1 MSGLDQIDI
10 KLEGIGHVVSDNS
23 LSVPRYQRSYAW
35 EERQV
40 GELFQDIATAIGEKE
55 KEYFLGSIVVM
66 NEPPNRPEVVD
77 GQQRLATTS
86 ILLCAIRDYFYK
98 NGDRTRADDIEN
110 KYLVKRDLRTQE
122 KVPRLQLN
130 ESDHDF
136 YQKRVLSRPDDK
148 AREIAPQ
155 KNSHKR
161 LAHALTLAERHV
173 ESVVSLSNKP
183 GDKLIDWVE
192 YIELKARVIMVR
204 VPDYANA
211 FTIFETLNDRGLD
224 LAISDL
230 LKNYLF
236 HLSGDRI
243 NEAQQRWV
251 SMFATLEAI
260 EGEDIIVDYIRHLWS
275 SKNGITREKDLFD
288 KIKKNITSKQI
299 AIDFSN
305 ELASSARLYAAIL
318 NTDHEIWTQYG
329 QTARGHM
336 TTLNLMGMVQ
346 IRPLLLAVLD
356 KFTDKE
362 VQCSLRLLVS
372 WAARF
377 LVVGGLG
384 GGTLETHYSQRAKE
398 VRDGSIKHSK
408 DLMSA
413 MLGVVPPDSQFL
425 ASFSVAS
432 VSKSSLARYY
442 LRALEKQAKNEKD
455 PELVPNP
462 NEEEVNLEHIL
473 PQNPS
478 TQWSGVDA
486 ETAKS
491 FYRRLGNLA
500 LLKSQINSQVG
511 SDGFKDKVVFYKKS
525 NFLLTSGLSQYT
537 SWGTREI
544 EERQKKLAELA
555 VKAWPLKI

>member
-1 MSGLDQIDI
+1 
-10 KLEGIGHVVSDNS
+10 
-23 LSVPRYQRSYAW
+23 
-35 EERQV
+35 
-40 GELFQDIATAIGEKE
+40 
-55 KEYFLGSIVVM
+55 
-66 NEPPNRPEVVD
+66 
-77 GQQRLATTS
+77 
-86 ILLCAIRDYFYK
+86 
-98 NGDRTRADDIEN
+98 
-110 KYLVKRDLRTQE
+110 
-122 KVPRLQLN
+122 
-130 ESDHDF
+130 
-136 YQKRVLSRPDDK
+136 
-148 AREIAPQ
+148 
-155 KNSHKR
+155 
-161 LAHALTLAERHV
+161 
-173 ESVVSLSNKP
+173 
-183 GDKLIDWVE
+183 
-192 YIELKARVIMVR
+192 
-204 VPDYANA
+204 
-211 FTIFETLNDRGLD
+211 
-224 LAISDL
+224 
-230 LKNYLF
+230 
-236 HLSGDRI
+236 
-243 NEAQQRWV
+243 
-251 SMFATLEAI
+251 MFATLEAI

-336 TTLNLMGMVQ
+336 ATLNLMGMVQ

-362 VQCSLRLLVS
+362 VQRSLRLLVS

-398 VRDGSIKHSK
+398 VRDGSIKDSK
-408 DLMSA
+408 GLMGA
-413 MLGVVPPDSQFL
+413 MLGVVPSDSQFS

-432 VSKSSLARYY
+432 VSKTSLARYY
-442 LRALEKQAKNEKD
+442 LRALEKQAGNEED

-478 TQWSGVDA
+478 AAWHGIDA
-486 ETAKS
+486 DTAKS
-491 FYRRLGNLA
+491 FHRRLGNLA

-511 SDGFKDKVVFYKKS
+511 SDGFEEKVVFYKKS
-525 NFLLTSGLSQYT
+525 NFLLTSGLSKYK
-537 SWGTREI
+537 SWGTGQI
-544 EERQKKLAELA
+544 EERQKMLAGLA